1 MVQYVVEWLPRI
13 NRIAVVVDGWE
24 RVQIKSVEG
33 TLLSIFG
40 DDGQRE
46 DISLPVEVEENV
58 NKPYEFEKG
67 RNDLEHIVKIRSKCS
82 EKYDNSIMSLPD
94 GKWTK
99 RDLCL
104 DPEFSIEC
112 LQCKQKVISKE
123 NCRVLNN
130 MPSEFWMEL
139 MDYWHCHKPDV
150 GETKSASYS
159 QYETLEPSENEIL
172 IGSSFFQGT
181 PATFKDAVV
190 VKDSAMLLCK
200 NCSVVLGLT
209 TAGPLYKLYKWKL
222 RLLRNGMTYEF
233 PPELD
238 VVLSLISV
246 VKANSCR
253 YALIK
258 SGGKRLLVWIF
269 SFDIGVTLTGNK
281 QLKRSMKL
289 LYTDNAT
296 TISHCL
302 ERQNTEE
309 LDTQET
315 TFHAFYSSLQKV
327 NALLP
332 SNMKVMGEWSI
343 SYVSLVE

>member
-112 LQCKQKVISKE
+112 LQCKQKIISKE

-190 VKDSAMLLCK
+190 AKDSTMLLCK

-222 RLLRNGMTYEF
+222 RLLSNGMTYEF

-238 VVLSLISV
+238 VVLSLISI

-269 SFDIGVTLTGNK
+269 SFDIGVTLTGNT